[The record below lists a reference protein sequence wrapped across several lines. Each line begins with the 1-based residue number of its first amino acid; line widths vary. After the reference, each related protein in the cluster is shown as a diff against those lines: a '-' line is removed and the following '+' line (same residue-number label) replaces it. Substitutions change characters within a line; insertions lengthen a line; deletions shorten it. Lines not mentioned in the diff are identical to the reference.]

1 MRAPLPA
8 PGGGGSIGGMPHL
21 LYVLAASYDDV
32 EDALAEYGAIEA
44 AYTHVSSS
52 SGFDA
57 TVVAKDARGKV
68 EIVRRHDEPVRHGT
82 SEGLMWGLAVGAV
95 AALFPAVGILG
106 ALAVGGGAGA
116 ALGAMAGHAGEAL
129 SRDDLKALGDV
140 LDEGDAGLVVVYPEE
155 LSGHVTG
162 AVKAA
167 KSKVR
172 ASANVTLDELAAD
185 VRSAEAKG

>member
-1 MRAPLPA
+1 M
-8 PGGGGSIGGMPHL
+8 SHT

-32 EDALAEYGAIEA
+32 DDALAEYTAIEA

-57 TVVAKDARGKV
+57 TVVARNADGKV
-68 EIVRRHDEPVRHGT
+68 EIVRRHDEPVRHGAA
-82 SEGLMWGLAVGAV
+82 SGLVWGLAVGAV

-106 ALAVGGGAGA
+106 ALAVGAGSGA
-116 ALGAMAGHAGEAL
+116 ALGAVAGHAGEAL
-129 SRDDLKALGDV
+129 SRDDLKALGEV

-155 LSGHVTG
+155 LSGHVTA
-162 AVKAA
+162 AVEKA

-172 ASANVTLDELAAD
+172 ASANVTLDELEAD
-185 VRSAEAKG
+185 VRTAGGSAAG